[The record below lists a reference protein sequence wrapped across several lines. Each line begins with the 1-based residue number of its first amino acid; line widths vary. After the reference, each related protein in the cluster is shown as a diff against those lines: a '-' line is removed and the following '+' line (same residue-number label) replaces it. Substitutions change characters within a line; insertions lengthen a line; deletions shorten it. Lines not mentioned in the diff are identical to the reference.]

1 MRAPKA
7 LILGATGMLGRAIA
21 NQLIESGVETL
32 VASRSQGIK
41 FDVLRDSSEQLMS
54 VAGIALGDVIV
65 NCIGLTKSKIDE
77 ADTNSIAKA
86 VQINALFPMLL
97 SQAAHRVGA
106 QVIQVATDCVFSG
119 RSGNYREDS
128 PHDAIDVYGKTKSL
142 GEAKSENLMHLRCS
156 LVGPEAR
163 GRKSL
168 FFEWVRNLPRG
179 AEVVGFTDH
188 KWNGLT
194 SQAFGAV
201 VAGILN
207 NRMFRPGVQHLVPAD
222 SLTKSELVKMELS
235 FLRRTDVIFSETETG
250 NPVDRTLATLNT
262 ELNKEFFSLAG
273 FREVPTIRE
282 MMEQLR
288 WEDLKIR

>member
-21 NQLIESGVETL
+21 HQMNDFGVETL

-41 FDVLRDSSEQLMS
+41 FDALRDSSDQLMS
-54 VAGIALGDVIV
+54 VAGIASGDVIV

-77 ADTNSIAKA
+77 TDANSIAKA
-86 VQINALFPMLL
+86 VQINALFPKVL
-97 SQAAHRVGA
+97 SQAAHRAGA

-142 GEAKSENLMHLRCS
+142 GEAKLENLMHLRCS
-156 LVGPEAR
+156 LIGPEAS

-168 FFEWVRNLPRG
+168 FFEWVRSLPKG
-179 AEVVGFTDH
+179 AEIDGFIDH
-188 KWNGLT
+188 NWNGLT
-194 SQAFGAV
+194 SQAFGAI
-201 VAGILN
+201 VAGIFK
-207 NRMFRPGVQHLVPAD
+207 NRIFRPGVQHLVPAD

-235 FLRRTDVIFSETETG
+235 FLGRTDVIVRETETG
-250 NPVDRTLATLNT
+250 DNVDRSLATLNR
-262 ELNKEFFSLAG
+262 ELNQEFFSLAG
-273 FREVPTIRE
+273 FRGVPTIRE
-282 MMEQLR
+282 MMEQLH